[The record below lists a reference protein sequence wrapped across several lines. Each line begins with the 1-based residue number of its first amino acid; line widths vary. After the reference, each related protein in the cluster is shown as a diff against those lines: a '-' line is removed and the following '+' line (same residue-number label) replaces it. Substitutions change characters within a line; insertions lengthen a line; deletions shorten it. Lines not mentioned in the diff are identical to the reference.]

1 MATDAKRLLMNYFRK
16 LILIKEKKLMNILI
30 IGASSF
36 IGAYQVEQLINTPD
50 FVGSERGEILDLGII
65 MKVSVCLIIILM
77 YVIMI
82 LLRF

>member
-1 MATDAKRLLMNYFRK
+1 
-16 LILIKEKKLMNILI
+16 MNILI

-50 FVGSERGEILDLGII
+50 FVGGVVGTGEILDLGII